1 MITIRL
7 ARRGAK
13 KRPFYHIVVTD
24 RRNKR
29 DGRSIERLGFFNP
42 GATGKE
48 ETLKIDTGRI
58 SYWLDQGARMSERVA
73 TLLSQNKAATI

>member
-7 ARRGAK
+7 SRGGVRK
-13 KRPFYHIVVTD
+13 KPFYHIVVSD

-48 ETLKIDTGRI
+48 E
-58 SYWLDQGARMSERVA
+58 
-73 TLLSQNKAATI
+73 AAES